1 MICGA
6 LMLILDKGR
15 QTKDDRRQTTDYREE
30 GTSGFCFG
38 GFVIRQNDEL
48 TTDNPDPPRREDL

>member
-1 MICGA
+1 
-6 LMLILDKGR
+6 MLILDKGR